1 MTELFTDTDTLIDFL
16 SASLR
21 LAIPIIFAAI
31 GGVLAERSG
40 VFNIAL
46 EGCILGG
53 AFGAA
58 VGAYLSGTAL
68 GGLALGIVVAAS
80 AGVILAG
87 LAVGLSINQLVAG
100 IAINILLAGLTAYL
114 ARLILGPAATSTLPG
129 FAPIALPGLSAI
141 PLLGPLLFAQ
151 DFLTYLMF
159 VTVPLVW
166 WVLYKT
172 PWGLNIRAIGDYP
185 AAADSAGIN
194 VSKARVACVII
205 SCALAGLGGCYLVL
219 SQVFVFT
226 EHMSAG
232 KGFIALA
239 ALILGRWN
247 PAGAFLACIFFGLC
261 DAAQLRLQFN
271 SPDVPYQLFS
281 MLPFVASLAAL
292 VLFAGKVRPPA
303 AIGKKY
309 VRGGK

>member
-1 MTELFTDTDTLIDFL
+1 MMDLFSDANALTDFL
-16 SASLR
+16 STSLR
-21 LAIPIIFAAI
+21 LSIPIVFAAI
-31 GGVLAERSG
+31 GGVLSERSG

-58 VGAYLSGTAL
+58 VGAYLSGTPL
-68 GGLALGIVVAAS
+68 GGLVLGLAVAAC
-80 AGVILAG
+80 AGALLAG
-87 LAVGLSINQLVAG
+87 LAVGFGINQLVAG
-100 IAINILLAGLTAYL
+100 IAINILMLGLTSYL
-114 ARLILGPAATSTLPG
+114 ARLVLGAEATSTLLG
-129 FAPIALPGLSAI
+129 FHPVALPGLSAI
-141 PLLGPLLFAQ
+141 PVVGPLLFNQ
-151 DFLTYLMF
+151 DTLTYLMF

-166 WVLYKT
+166 WILYKT
-172 PWGLNIRAIGDYP
+172 PWGLNVRAIGDYP
-185 AAADSAGIN
+185 VAADSAGVN
-194 VSKARVACVII
+194 VPLVRTVCVVM
-205 SCALAGLGGCYLVL
+205 SCVLAGLGGCYLVL

-247 PAGAFLACIFFGLC
+247 PVGAFLACIFFGFC

-281 MLPFVASLAAL
+281 MVPFVASLMAL

>member
-1 MTELFTDTDTLIDFL
+1 MEQLFDAQFMADFL
-16 SASLR
+16 GSSLR
-21 LAIPIIFAAI
+21 LSVPIVFAAI

-40 VFNIAL
+40 VFNISL

-58 VGAYLSGTAL
+58 VGTYLTGSPFC
-68 GGLALGIVVAAS
+68 GLMLGITVAGS
-80 AGVILAG
+80 VGIMLAV
-87 LAVGLSINQLVAG
+87 LAVGLGINQLVAG
-100 IAINILLAGLTAYL
+100 IAINLLMVGLTSYL
-114 ARLILGPAATSTLPG
+114 ARLILGGDATSTLPG
-129 FAPIALPGLSAI
+129 FHPISLPGLASI
-141 PLLGPLLFAQ
+141 PIIGPVLFQQ
-151 DFLTYLMF
+151 DILTYLMYL
-159 VTVPLVW
+159 VVPASW
-166 WVLYKT
+166 WFLYRT
-172 PWGLNIRAIGDYP
+172 PWGLNVRAIGDYP
-185 AAADSAGIN
+185 VAADSAGIS
-194 VSKARVACVII
+194 VPYVRTACVIV
-205 SCALAGLGGCYLVL
+205 SCMLAGVGGAYLVL

-247 PAGAFLACIFFGLC
+247 PVGAFLACIFFGMS
-261 DAAQLRLQFN
+261 DALQLRLQFT

-281 MLPFVASLAAL
+281 MVPFLASLLAL
-292 VLFAGKVRPPA
+292 VLLTGKVRPPA

>member
-1 MTELFTDTDTLIDFL
+1 MMDLFSDANALTDFL
-16 SASLR
+16 STSLR
-21 LAIPIIFAAI
+21 LSIPIVFAAI
-31 GGVLAERSG
+31 GGVLSERSG

-58 VGAYLSGTAL
+58 VGAYLSGTPL
-68 GGLALGIVVAAS
+68 GGLVLGLAVAAC
-80 AGVILAG
+80 AGALLAG
-87 LAVGLSINQLVAG
+87 LAVGFGINQLVAG
-100 IAINILLAGLTAYL
+100 IAINILMLGLTSYL
-114 ARLILGPAATSTLPG
+114 ARLILGAEATSTLPG
-129 FAPIALPGLSAI
+129 FHPVALPGLSAI
-141 PLLGPLLFAQ
+141 PVVGPLLFNQ
-151 DFLTYLMF
+151 DTLTYLMF

-166 WVLYKT
+166 WILYKT
-172 PWGLNIRAIGDYP
+172 PWGLNIRAIGDRP
-185 AAADSAGIN
+185 VAADSAGVN
-194 VSKARVACVII
+194 VPLVRIVCVVM
-205 SCALAGLGGCYLVL
+205 SCVLAGLGGCYLVL

-247 PAGAFLACIFFGLC
+247 PVGAFFACIFFGFC

-281 MLPFVASLAAL
+281 MVPFVASLMAL

>member
-1 MTELFTDTDTLIDFL
+1 MDILTDVNALSDFL
-16 SASLR
+16 STSLR
-21 LAIPIIFAAI
+21 LSIPIIFAAV
-31 GGVLAERSG
+31 GGVLSERSG

-58 VGAYLSGTAL
+58 VGAFLLGTPF
-68 GGLALGIVVAAS
+68 GGLVFGLLVAGG

-87 LAVGLSINQLVAG
+87 LAVGLGINQLVAG
-100 IAINILLAGLTAYL
+100 IAINILMVGLTSFL
-114 ARLILGPAATSTLPG
+114 ARLILGAEATSTLPG
-129 FAPIALPGLSAI
+129 FHPLAIPGLVAI
-141 PLLGPLLFAQ
+141 PVIGPVFFNQ
-151 DFLTYLMF
+151 DFLTYLMYL
-159 VTVPLVW
+159 TVPFAW
-166 WVLYKT
+166 WFLYKT
-172 PWGLNIRAIGDYP
+172 PWGLNVRAIGDYP
-185 AAADSAGIN
+185 VAADSAGIS
-194 VSKARVACVII
+194 VPKVRTACVIA
-205 SCALAGLGGCYLVL
+205 SCMLAGLGGCYIVL

-247 PAGAFLACIFFGLC
+247 PLGAFLACIFFGFS
-261 DAAQLRLQFN
+261 DALQLRLQFN

-281 MLPFVASLAAL
+281 MVPFVASFLAL
-292 VLFAGKVRPPA
+292 VFFAGKVRPPA

-309 VRGGK
+309 IRGGK